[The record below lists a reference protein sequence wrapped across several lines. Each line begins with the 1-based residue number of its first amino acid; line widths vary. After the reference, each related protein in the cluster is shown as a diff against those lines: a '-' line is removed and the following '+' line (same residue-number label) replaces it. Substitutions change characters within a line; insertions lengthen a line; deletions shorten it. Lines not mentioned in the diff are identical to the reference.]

1 MNVIVKGRS
10 SKSFSYSFKFPCLDN
25 VEASFK
31 NGVLTVS
38 INIIFKYF
46 SYLLFCFWLVF
57 IIIIIIIIIKNI
69 NKYGYP

>member
-31 NGVLTVS
+31 NGVLTIKIEKIKKPS
-38 INIIFKYF
+38 KIIAISK
-46 SYLLFCFWLVF
+46 L
-57 IIIIIIIIIKNI
+57 
-69 NKYGYP
+69 